1 MTVYVDQQ
9 RNKFRNMVMCH
20 LLADSEEELHAFAK
34 KIGMKREW
42 FQPVST
48 PHYDLSLQRRA
59 LALKNGAV
67 EIDARKTVEIIRK
80 YREARQ

>member
-20 LLADSEEELHAFAK
+20 MLADSEEELHAFAQ

-59 LALKNGAV
+59 IALKNGAV

>member
-42 FQPVST
+42 F
-48 PHYDLSLQRRA
+48 DLSDLE
-59 LALKNGAV
+59 NIGT
-67 EIDARKTVEIIRK
+67 ENED
-80 YREARQ
+80 

>member
-1 MTVYVDQQ
+1 MTVYVDKQ
-9 RNKFRNMVMCH
+9 RNKFRNMIMCH
-20 LLADSEEELHAFAK
+20 MLADSEEELHAFAL

-48 PHYDLSLQRRA
+48 PHYDLSLQMRA

-67 EIDARKTVEIIRK
+67 EIDARKTVEIIKK
-80 YREARQ
+80 YREAKQ

>member
-20 LLADSEEELHAFAK
+20 MLADSEEELHAFAQ